1 MKSPFTAA
9 LLLTAIVLSQGI
21 SANAEKAST
30 AASEEIADIT
40 GEWSFVA
47 KTPDEC
53 SFTGVALLLPGETED
68 RFSCELTA
76 TQQCFGETWQVR
88 QTCAATKVGDQLVI
102 TSTIEEFLQGEPDMG
117 YKPDNFS
124 LKIKS
129 SDYMRGV
136 LLSWGTHIAEFRR
149 ADGTIS

>member
-1 MKSPFTAA
+1 MKPNLFLAS
-9 LLLTAIVLSQGI
+9 LLTSVMLGQPAL
-21 SANAEKAST
+21 AEKSGTSVAE
-30 AASEEIADIT
+30 SETDIT

-53 SFTGVALLLPGETED
+53 SFTGVALLMPGDTKD
-68 RFSCELTA
+68 QYACELTA
-76 TQQCFGETWQVR
+76 TQQCFAETWQVR
-88 QTCAATKVGDQLVI
+88 QSCSATQVGDQLVI
-102 TSTIEEFLQGEPDMG
+102 TSTIEEFIQGSENQG

-129 SDYMRGV
+129 SDHMRGV